1 MSQSE
6 IIQLFLRRQKTI
18 PSSISMTGAGLCYGS
33 QVSALCALGTRHFE
47 QYRAVNIASSS
58 VFSYCITQAFLTKA
72 IKRKTFIEF
81 ESHFRALHPGGKLF
95 FLQRSLPVLALSAS
109 TYPNQLLADTCS
121 LFFTDA
127 FLDKHLA
134 ELPSNTTFWA
144 YCTKKEQL
152 EALSPDSIFGEMT
165 LQQVIRATA
174 GHPKMHG
181 AFAYKNRAFI
191 DVLASPAARTFIS
204 HIEKVQGNHLI
215 INYLK
220 TLDNSDGKLYLN
232 PAIAPQHPKRDYWR
246 LLLGKPNTAVESGQ
260 QQALLALQRWGLQLN
275 EQRKAHHRAVVE
287 PA

>member
-47 QYRAVNIASSS
+47 QYQAVNIASSS
-58 VFSYCITQAFLTKA
+58 VFSYCITQAFLAKA

-81 ESHFRALHPGGKLF
+81 ESHFRALHPGGKAF
-95 FLQRSLPVLALSAS
+95 FLQRCLPVLVLGAS

-127 FLDKHLA
+127 FLNTHLA
-134 ELPSNTTFWA
+134 ELPTNTNFWV

-152 EALSPDSIFGEMT
+152 EALNPASMFGEMT
-165 LQQVIRATA
+165 LQQVVRATA

-191 DVLASPAARTFIS
+191 DVLASPAAKNFIS
-204 HIEKVQGNHLI
+204 YIEKTEGNHLV

-220 TLDNSDGKLYLN
+220 TRDNNDGKLYLN
-232 PAIAPQHPKRDYWR
+232 PAIAPQQPKRDYWR
-246 LLLGKPNTAVESGQ
+246 LLLGKPNSAVESGQ
-260 QQALLALQRWGLQLN
+260 QQALLALQRWGVQLSSR
-275 EQRKAHHRAVVE
+275 RKTEKSTAE